1 MLTLT
6 ATHYHHS
13 TQELFLSTNTKH
25 FVVPSANAYDC
36 VVCILVTMMLKYACA
51 QASAIVF
58 LVDATTRLKR
68 SSLPTRF

>member
-13 TQELFLSTNTKH
+13 TQVLFLSTNTKH

-51 QASAIVF
+51 QASDIVK
-58 LVDATTRLKR
+58 TRLYN
-68 SSLPTRF
+68 T